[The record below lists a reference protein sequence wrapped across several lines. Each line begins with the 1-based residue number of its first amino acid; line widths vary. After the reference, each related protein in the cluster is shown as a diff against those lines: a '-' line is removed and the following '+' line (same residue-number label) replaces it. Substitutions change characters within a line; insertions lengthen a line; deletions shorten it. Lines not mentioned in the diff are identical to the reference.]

1 MLIGVLG
8 LLGAIIFLF
17 LLIMAIFKKKPKKP
31 LVIGLAACLV
41 LFCVGLA
48 VTPDP
53 EPAADASASVQT
65 EVVKEPEE
73 ESVPEEVTV
82 CGQKV
87 IEYPVLNGPKTEQIG
102 TRGSIVLLGE
112 LDDDTL
118 TQICEDV
125 DGLDYNWFTVDCGD
139 GTGLHFPGCEAIG
152 GAYGNLDEDGSVSDA
167 IKIVWTADDGNGYT
181 LVDPD

>member
-41 LFCVGLA
+41 LFCVGVA
-48 VTPDP
+48 ISPDP
-53 EPAADASASVQT
+53 EPA
-65 EVVKEPEE
+65 
-73 ESVPEEVTV
+73 VTV
-82 CGQKV
+82 CGQRV
-87 IEYPVLNGPKTEQIG
+87 IEYPVLNGPKTETIG

-112 LDDDTL
+112 LNDETL
-118 TQICEDV
+118 TQICKDV

-139 GTGLHFPGCEAIG
+139 GTGLFFPGCAAIG
-152 GAYGNLDEDGSVSDA
+152 GAYGKLDEDGSVSDA
-167 IKIVWTADDGNGYT
+167 IKIVWTADDGSGYT

>member
-1 MLIGVLG
+1 MIIGVAG

-17 LLIMAIFKKKPKKP
+17 LLIVAIFRHTPKKP
-31 LVIGLAACLV
+31 LALGFAVCFV
-41 LFCVGLA
+41 LFCIGVA
-48 VTPDP
+48 ISPDP
-53 EPAADASASVQT
+53 EPA
-65 EVVKEPEE
+65 
-73 ESVPEEVTV
+73 VTV
-82 CGQKV
+82 CGQSV
-87 IEYPVLNGPKTEQIG
+87 TERPVFNGPKTEQIG

-118 TQICEDV
+118 TQICEGI

-139 GTGLHFPGCEAIG
+139 GTGLCFPGCVAIG